1 MLTTSTKIR
10 IALTGGG
17 TGGHV
22 YPLVATMEAMQA
34 YVQQGYNI
42 EFHYFGAR
50 DAWSEE
56 VLGRGA
62 QFHRIAAGKWRRY
75 FSLLNLFDIPKIIW
89 AFWQALWK
97 MFFVMPD
104 ALFSKGGP
112 GAWPVVVAAWFYRIP
127 VVIHE
132 SDAVPGLTSLLSAP
146 FSRRIALGF
155 ESAGHYFNPKK
166 IVTTG
171 NPVRQS
177 LLEKRL
183 EQTAAKTELGFLPNR
198 PLLVV
203 IGGSQG
209 AQALNEFILLNLKS
223 ILPIAQVYHQTGK
236 ANFMDVEKLSQA
248 ALLEVP
254 AGAEAGSRYK
264 AVPYLDDR
272 TAGLGFSAA
281 DLILARAGAGSIAE
295 FAAFGRP
302 MVLVPLQGHQE
313 ENAAAVQAS
322 GGARIIEQT
331 NLTERIFASTLRGIV
346 ENADVKSKM
355 SEAVQKLYRPDAAKN
370 LAELILGL
378 T

>member
-281 DLILARAGAGSIAE
+281 DLILSPGRSRIDCGVRRFREAHGARAAPGTSGRKRRRGTGERRCAHYRTDQSHRADFRLHLAGDRRE
-295 FAAFGRP
+295 RGCEKQDERGR
-302 MVLVPLQGHQE
+302 
-313 ENAAAVQAS
+313 S
-322 GGARIIEQT
+322 K
-331 NLTERIFASTLRGIV
+331 TL
-346 ENADVKSKM
+346 
-355 SEAVQKLYRPDAAKN
+355 PP
-370 LAELILGL
+370 
-378 T
+378 